1 MAVSTKRSHSRR
13 HHCPHCPHSKGEKP
27 NPAHASHYSPTQH
40 AHQALLSMA
49 SQVHFLDIK
58 GKPLLL
64 RDYKGDLPSSAI
76 EVFPLLLLDLEQDD
90 ALYRPFIN
98 HKGINYVFISH
109 NNLYVCALT
118 RKNENIM
125 AIIVFLSK
133 VIEVLAQYFKSLE
146 EESIRDN
153 FVITYELLDEM
164 MDFGVPQTTD
174 TKILKE
180 YITQDYYKLI
190 RKTALRIVQPPNAVT
205 NAVSWRK
212 DGISYKKNEAFLDVV
227 ESINMLINAKGQ
239 VLNSEILGE
248 VKMKLKLSGMPDLR
262 LGLND
267 KGIFTLHGDA
277 DEDSVSTESSGS
289 AKKIEMEDIKFHQCV
304 RLSKFENER
313 IITFIP
319 PDGEFTVMSYR
330 LLSAQFLMK
339 PLILVKCK
347 TVVHKHSRVEILCLV
362 KAQIKKKS
370 TANNVE
376 VVIPIPEDADTP
388 QFTPEYGS
396 VKWIPEKSCLVWK
409 LKTFPGGKQY
419 HMKAELGLPAVVDE
433 DSLMPKI
440 PIKVNFSIP
449 YFTTS
454 GIQVRYLRINEPKL
468 QYQSY
473 PWVRYITQSGN
484 DYTVRT
490 R

>member
-1 MAVSTKRSHSRR
+1 
-13 HHCPHCPHSKGEKP
+13 
-27 NPAHASHYSPTQH
+27 
-40 AHQALLSMA
+40 MA
-49 SQVHFLDIK
+49 SQIHFLDIK
-58 GKPLLL
+58 GKPLLS
-64 RDYKGDLPSSAI
+64 RDYKGDIPSNSI
-76 EVFPLLLLDLEQDD
+76 ERFPLLLLELENEDESN
-90 ALYRPFIN
+90 YKPFIN
-98 HKGINYVFISH
+98 DQGINYVFINH
-109 NNLYVCALT
+109 NNLYLCALT
-118 RKNENIM
+118 KRNENIM

-133 VIEVLAQYFKSLE
+133 LIEVLTQYFKSLE

-153 FVITYELLDEM
+153 FVIIYELLDEM
-164 MDFGVPQTTD
+164 MDYGIAQTTD

-190 RKTALRIVQPPNAVT
+190 KNSQSRVIKPPNAVT
-205 NAVSWRK
+205 NAVSWRS

-227 ESINMLINAKGQ
+227 ESINMLINANGQ

-248 VKMKLKLSGMPDLR
+248 IKIKSHLSGMPDLR

-267 KGIFTLHGDA
+267 KGIFTSNLDN
-277 DEDSVSTESSGS
+277 DSNETSITGN
-289 AKKIEMEDIKFHQCV
+289 KKGIEMEDIKFHQCV

-319 PDGEFTVMSYR
+319 PDGEFTLMSYR
-330 LLSAQFLMK
+330 LSSAQFLMK
-339 PLILVKCK
+339 PLIHVNCK
-347 TVVHKHSRVEILCLV
+347 TIVHKHSRIEIKCSV

-376 VVIPIPEDADTP
+376 VIIPLPDDADTP
-388 QFTPEYGS
+388 KFLPDYGT
-396 VKWIPEKSCLVWK
+396 VKWIPEKSCLIWK
-409 LKTFPGGKQY
+409 LKTFPGGKQF
-419 HMKAELGLPAVVDE
+419 HMTAELGLPAVVDTE
-433 DSLMPKI
+433 DIILKK

-473 PWVRYITQSGN
+473 PWVRYITQSGD

-490 R
+490 K

>member
-1 MAVSTKRSHSRR
+1 
-13 HHCPHCPHSKGEKP
+13 
-27 NPAHASHYSPTQH
+27 
-40 AHQALLSMA
+40 MA
-49 SQVHFLDIK
+49 SQIHFLDIK
-58 GKPLLL
+58 GKPLLS
-64 RDYKGDLPSSAI
+64 RDYKGDIPSNTI
-76 EVFPLLLLDLEQDD
+76 EKFPLLLLDLENSMDEGD
-90 ALYRPFIN
+90 FKPLIN
-98 HKGINYVFISH
+98 HQGINYVFINH
-109 NNLYVCALT
+109 NNLYLCALT

-133 VIEVLAQYFKSLE
+133 LIEVLTQYFKSLE

-153 FVITYELLDEM
+153 FVIIYELLDEM
-164 MDFGVPQTTD
+164 MDYGVPQTTD

-190 RKTALRIVQPPNAVT
+190 RSTPSHLVQPPNAVT

-212 DGISYKKNEAFLDVV
+212 DGIVYKKNEAFLDVV
-227 ESINMLINAKGQ
+227 ESINMLINASGQ

-248 VKMKLKLSGMPDLR
+248 VKIKSHLSGMPDLR

-267 KGIFTLHGDA
+267 KGIF
-277 DEDSVSTESSGS
+277 SSTSDMEEGAAEQPSN
-289 AKKIEMEDIKFHQCV
+289 AKGIEMEDIKFHQCV

-319 PDGEFTVMSYR
+319 PDGEFTLMSYR
-330 LLSAQFLMK
+330 LSSAQFLMK
-339 PLILVKCK
+339 PLILVNCK
-347 TVVHKHSRVEILCLV
+347 TKTHKHSRIEILCSV
-362 KAQIKKKS
+362 RAQIKKKS

-376 VVIPIPEDADTP
+376 VIIPIPDDADTP
-388 QFTPEYGS
+388 KFTPEYGT
-396 VKWIPEKSCLVWK
+396 VKWIPEKSCVIWK
-409 LKTFPGGKQY
+409 LKTFPGGKQF
-419 HMKAELGLPAVVDE
+419 HMRAELGLPAVIDN
-433 DSLMPKI
+433 DDILSKK

-473 PWVRYITQSGN
+473 PWVRYITQSGD
-484 DYTVRT
+484 DYTIRT
-490 R
+490 K

>member
-1 MAVSTKRSHSRR
+1 MVHGCFLKLTF
-13 HHCPHCPHSKGEKP
+13 HC
-27 NPAHASHYSPTQH
+27 NANYD
-40 AHQALLSMA
+40 LSESVGSAMA
-49 SQVHFLDIK
+49 SQIHFLDAK
-58 GKPLLL
+58 GKSLLS
-64 RDYKGDLPSSAI
+64 RDYKGDIPANTI
-76 EVFPLLLLDLEQDD
+76 ENFPLLLLELQSDD
-90 ALYRPFIN
+90 ETLYKPYIN
-98 HKGINYVFISH
+98 SKGINYVFINH
-109 NNLYVCALT
+109 NNLYICGLT
-118 RKNENIM
+118 RKNENVM
-125 AIIVFLSK
+125 AIVVFLSR
-133 VIEVLAQYFKSLE
+133 VVEVLQQYFKSLE

-190 RKTALRIVQPPNAVT
+190 KKTPSRIVQPPNAVT
-205 NAVSWRK
+205 NAISWRK
-212 DGISYKKNEAFLDVV
+212 DGIFYKKNEAFLDVV
-227 ESINMLINAKGQ
+227 ESINMLINASGQ

-248 VKMKLKLSGMPDLR
+248 IRMKSKLSGMPDLR

-267 KGIFTLHGDA
+267 KGIFSSSMHDDTA
-277 DEDSVSTESSGS
+277 TESASNN
-289 AKKIEMEDIKFHQCV
+289 KKIEMEDIKFHQCV

-330 LLSAQFLMK
+330 LLSAQFLVK
-339 PLILVKCK
+339 PLILVNCK
-347 TVVHKHSRVEILCLV
+347 FVVHKHSRIEILCSV

-376 VVIPIPEDADTP
+376 IIIPIPEDADTP
-388 QFTPEYGS
+388 KSTPEYGS
-396 VKWIPEKSCLVWK
+396 IKWIPEKSCLVWK
-409 LKTFPGGKQY
+409 LKTFPGGKQF
-419 HMKAELGLPAVVDE
+419 HMKAELGLPAVGDPESIVA
-433 DSLMPKI
+433 KK

-473 PWVRYITQSGN
+473 PWVRYITQSGE
-484 DYTVRT
+484 DYTIRT
-490 R
+490 K

>member
-1 MAVSTKRSHSRR
+1 
-13 HHCPHCPHSKGEKP
+13 
-27 NPAHASHYSPTQH
+27 
-40 AHQALLSMA
+40 MA
-49 SQVHFLDIK
+49 SQIHFLDIK
-58 GKPLLL
+58 GKPLLS
-64 RDYKGDLPSSAI
+64 RDYKGDIPPNTI
-76 EVFPLLLLDLEQDD
+76 ENFPLLLLDLEAAEDES
-90 ALYRPFIN
+90 LYKPFIN
-98 HKGINYVFISH
+98 SNGINYVFINH

-118 RKNENIM
+118 RKNDNVMTIVIM
-125 AIIVFLSK
+125 LSK
-133 VIEVLAQYFKSLE
+133 VIEVLTQYFKSLE

-180 YITQDYYKLI
+180 YITQDYYSLI
-190 RKTALRIVQPPNAVT
+190 RKTPSRLVQPPNAVT

-212 DGISYKKNEAFLDVV
+212 EGIVYKKNEAFLDVV

-248 VKMKLKLSGMPDLR
+248 VKMKSKLSGMPDLR

-267 KGIFTLHGDA
+267 KGIF
-277 DEDSVSTESSGS
+277 STNMSDDTAVESASGS
-289 AKKIEMEDIKFHQCV
+289 RKIEMEDIKFHQCV

-330 LLSAQFLMK
+330 LLLAQFLMK
-339 PLILVKCK
+339 PLILVNCK
-347 TVVHKHSRVEILCLV
+347 TVVHKHSRIEIVCSV

-376 VVIPIPEDADTP
+376 VVIPLPEDADTP
-388 QFTPEYGS
+388 KFVPEYGT

-419 HMKAELGLPAVVDE
+419 HMKAELGLPAVTDDE
-433 DSLMPKI
+433 NLVLKK

-473 PWVRYITQSGN
+473 PWVRYITQSGE
-484 DYTVRT
+484 DYTVRMK
-490 R
+490 

>member
-1 MAVSTKRSHSRR
+1 
-13 HHCPHCPHSKGEKP
+13 
-27 NPAHASHYSPTQH
+27 
-40 AHQALLSMA
+40 MA
-49 SQVHFLDIK
+49 SQIHFLDIK
-58 GKPLLL
+58 GKPLLS
-64 RDYKGDLPSSAI
+64 RNYKGDIEPSAI
-76 EVFPLLLLDLEQDD
+76 EQFPLLLLELENGDEDLQ
-90 ALYRPFIN
+90 YRPFVTS
-98 HKGINYVFISH
+98 KGINYVFINH
-109 NNLYVCALT
+109 NNIYVCALT
-118 RKNENIM
+118 RKNDNVM
-125 AIIVFLSK
+125 TMVVFLLRL
-133 VIEVLAQYFKSLE
+133 IEVLTQYFKSLE

-153 FVITYELLDEM
+153 FVVIYELLDEM
-164 MDFGVPQTTD
+164 MDFGVPQITD

-190 RKTALRIVQPPNAVT
+190 RKTRQVQPPNAVT

-212 DGISYKKNEAFLDVV
+212 EGIAYKKNEAFLDVV
-227 ESINMLINAKGQ
+227 ESINMLINANGQ

-248 VKMKLKLSGMPDLR
+248 IKMKSKLSGMPDLR

-267 KGIFTLHGDA
+267 KGIF
-277 DEDSVSTESSGS
+277 SSSTNDDDTPSELGASGS
-289 AKKIEMEDIKFHQCV
+289 RKIEMEDIKFHQCV

-330 LLSAQFLMK
+330 LLSTQFLMK
-339 PLILVKCK
+339 PLILVNCK
-347 TVVHKHSRVEILCLV
+347 TVVHKHSRIEILCSV

-376 VVIPIPEDADTP
+376 IIIPLPEDADTP
-388 QFTPEYGS
+388 KFTSEYGS
-396 VKWIPEKSCLVWK
+396 TKWVPEKSCMIWK

-419 HMKAELGLPAVVDE
+419 HMRAELGLPAVVDQE
-433 DSLMPKI
+433 MELLKK

-473 PWVRYITQSGN
+473 PWVRYITKSGE
-484 DYTVRT
+484 DYTIRT
-490 R
+490 KQ

>member
-1 MAVSTKRSHSRR
+1 
-13 HHCPHCPHSKGEKP
+13 
-27 NPAHASHYSPTQH
+27 
-40 AHQALLSMA
+40 MA
-49 SQVHFLDIK
+49 SQIHFLDIK
-58 GKPLLL
+58 GKTLLS
-64 RDYKGDLPSSAI
+64 RDYKGDMPSNTI
-76 EVFPLLLLDLEQDD
+76 EKFPLLLLELENEEGE
-90 ALYRPFIN
+90 YKPFIN
-98 HKGINYVFISH
+98 SQGINYVYINH
-109 NNLYVCALT
+109 NNLYLCALT
-118 RKNENIM
+118 KKNENIM
-125 AIIVFLSK
+125 AIIIFLSQL
-133 VIEVLAQYFKSLE
+133 IEVLTQYFKSLE

-153 FVITYELLDEM
+153 FVIIYELLDEM
-164 MDFGVPQTTD
+164 MDYGVPQTTD

-190 RKTALRIVQPPNAVT
+190 KKSSLGLVQPPNAVT

-212 DGISYKKNEAFLDVV
+212 DGIVYKKNEAFLDVV
-227 ESINMLINAKGQ
+227 ESINMLINANGQ

-248 VKMKLKLSGMPDLR
+248 VKIKSHLSGMPDLR

-267 KGIFTLHGDA
+267 KGIFTSQPD
-277 DEDSVSTESSGS
+277 DESESSGAPPPPNS
-289 AKKIEMEDIKFHQCV
+289 KGIEMEDIKFHQCV

-319 PDGEFTVMSYR
+319 PDGEFILMSYR
-330 LLSAQFLMK
+330 LSSAQFLMK
-339 PLILVKCK
+339 PLILVNCK
-347 TVVHKHSRVEILCLV
+347 TKVHKHSRIEILCSV
-362 KAQIKKKS
+362 KTQIKKKS

-376 VVIPIPEDADTP
+376 VIIPIPEDADTP
-388 QFTPEYGS
+388 KFSPEYGT

-409 LKTFPGGKQY
+409 LKTFPGGKQF
-419 HMKAELGLPAVVDE
+419 HMRAELGLPAVTDPE
-433 DSLMPKI
+433 DIISKK

-473 PWVRYITQSGN
+473 PWVRYITQSGE

-490 R
+490 K

>member
-1 MAVSTKRSHSRR
+1 M
-13 HHCPHCPHSKGEKP
+13 
-27 NPAHASHYSPTQH
+27 
-40 AHQALLSMA
+40 LS
-49 SQVHFLDIK
+49 
-58 GKPLLL
+58 
-64 RDYKGDLPSSAI
+64 RDYKGDIPSNAI
-76 EVFPLLLLDLEQDD
+76 ENFPLILLELESTDD
-90 ALYRPFIN
+90 DSLYRPYYN
-98 HKGINYVFISH
+98 KNGINYVYINH

-118 RKNENIM
+118 RKNENVM
-125 AIIVFLSK
+125 TIVIFLSK
-133 VIEVLAQYFKSLE
+133 VIEVLTLYFKSLE

-190 RKTALRIVQPPNAVT
+190 KNAPSRLIQPPNAVT

-212 DGISYKKNEAFLDVV
+212 DGIVYKKNEAFLDVV

-248 VKMKLKLSGMPDLR
+248 VKMKSKLSGMPDLR

-267 KGIFTLHGDA
+267 KGIF
-277 DEDSVSTESSGS
+277 STNLDDDTASESASGS
-289 AKKIEMEDIKFHQCV
+289 KKMEMEDIKFHQCV

-339 PLILVKCK
+339 PLILVNCK
-347 TVVHKHSRVEILCLV
+347 TVVHKRSRIEITCSV

-376 VVIPIPEDADTP
+376 VIIPLPEDADTP
-388 QFTPEYGS
+388 KFVPEYGTI
-396 VKWIPEKSCLVWK
+396 KWIPEKSCLIWK
-409 LKTFPGGKQY
+409 LKTFPGGKQF
-419 HMKAELGLPAVVDE
+419 HMKAELGLPAVTDE
-433 DSLMPKI
+433 ENLVPKK

-473 PWVRYITQSGN
+473 PWVRYITQSGE

-490 R
+490 K

>member
-1 MAVSTKRSHSRR
+1 
-13 HHCPHCPHSKGEKP
+13 
-27 NPAHASHYSPTQH
+27 
-40 AHQALLSMA
+40 MA
-49 SQVHFLDIK
+49 SQIHFLDIK
-58 GKPLLL
+58 GKPLLS
-64 RDYKGDLPSSAI
+64 RDYKGDIPTNTI
-76 EVFPLLLLDLEQDD
+76 EKFPLLLLELENTIDD
-90 ALYRPFIN
+90 GDYKPFIN
-98 HKGINYVFISH
+98 HQGINYIFINH
-109 NNLYVCALT
+109 NNLYICALT

-125 AIIVFLSK
+125 TIVIFLSK
-133 VIEVLAQYFKSLE
+133 LVEVLTQYFKSLE

-153 FVITYELLDEM
+153 FVIIYELLDEM
-164 MDFGVPQTTD
+164 MDFGIPQTTD

-180 YITQDYYKLI
+180 YITQDYYSLI
-190 RKTALRIVQPPNAVT
+190 KTTPSHLVAPPNAVT

-227 ESINMLINAKGQ
+227 ESINMLISPQGK

-248 VKMKLKLSGMPDLR
+248 IKIKSHLSGMPDLR

-267 KGIFTLHGDA
+267 KGLFTSTD
-277 DEDSVSTESSGS
+277 DSSSTTEG
-289 AKKIEMEDIKFHQCV
+289 KNVEMEDIKFHQCV
-304 RLSKFENER
+304 RLSKFETEK

-319 PDGEFTVMSYR
+319 PDGEFTLMSYR
-330 LLSAQFLMK
+330 LSSAQFLTK
-339 PLILVKCK
+339 PLMLVQCK
-347 TVVHKHSRVEILCLV
+347 TKVHKHSRIEINCTI

-376 VVIPIPEDADTP
+376 VIIPIPDDADTP
-388 QFTPEYGS
+388 KTESEYGS
-396 VKWIPEKSCLVWK
+396 IKWIPEKSCLVWK
-409 LKTFPGGKQY
+409 LKTFPGGKTFS
-419 HMKAELGLPAVVDE
+419 MRAELGLPAVTDPESVL
-433 DSLMPKI
+433 SKK

-473 PWVRYITQSGN
+473 PWVRYITKSGE
-484 DYTVRT
+484 DYIVRT